1 MVDTI
6 QDANIKIEN
15 RHSTTPS
22 SKHKPVKRKG
32 LTALWII
39 LAVLLCVIII
49 PPAITYVLLFDNTQE
64 EVKATN
70 IDNVETYISDLLVDS
85 FDTASEGHLSIT
97 FNQDDLNGFI
107 QLATSQIEQNEI
119 VNNIYCLIDN
129 EEYSFYLEL
138 QIPLL
143 PTRVKLTT
151 ELVESSPTSSELFLF
166 KIKDLKIGNI
176 GGLYGI
182 ARSLIATY
190 NLDDAIENALASQNL
205 SFVFDWTNGTISY
218 SKENLIKDLQSLVNG
233 IEGDENGIY
242 KLIINQLLVPKNFT
256 TTAEEKGVGFAISL
270 EDIKTDEAE
279 LDPSASINLNTED
292 YAYSVETLLN
302 NGQISGD
309 QIQSAFDFLYFG
321 YSAIEG
327 TSFANIVEAI
337 DWQTYSD
344 LIGANITD
352 PSLYEGLP
360 YGDISATSN
369 FIAEQIN
376 NVDPKNFVNNDSS
389 FELAYVEQEILN
401 EELRAIDAIGHTVP
415 FSYQRSDG
423 TYNLS
428 YITVNDFYCMFNGK
442 KINLVVGLDING
454 FHTAIVLENSI
465 LENTDSNFVFS
476 LNLDDVILGTLESNK
491 EAEDAVFNMLNTLTG
506 NYNLFV
512 IDKENNQIDFDI
524 EAILADSLYRF
535 VEFTPYIDL
544 SIEVNEN
551 STLDEDVLWIYCISS
566 YRVDVEVSAGDDG
579 QSIVIDNLEI
589 PDDLQGFLDD
599 YVADH
604 DEYATTDELIQS
616 VVNEYVENYI
626 NEGGDINELIDMI
639 NNNENWTWENL
650 DSLLGDIG
658 II

>member
-1 MVDTI
+1 MVDTV

-49 PPAITYVLLFDNTQE
+49 PPAITYALLFDNTQE

-176 GGLYGI
+176 GSLYGI

-218 SKENLIKDLQSLVNG
+218 SKENLIKDLQSVVNG

-256 TTAEEKGVGFAISL
+256 TTAEEKGVAFAISL

-279 LDPSASINLNTED
+279 LDPSASINLNTEN
-292 YAYSVETLLN
+292 YAYLVETLLN

-337 DWQTYSD
+337 DWQTYGD

-551 STLDEDVLWIYCISS
+551 STLNEDVLWIYCISS
-566 YRVDVEVSAGDDG
+566 YRMDVEVSAGDDG

-626 NEGGDINELIDMI
+626 NEGGDINELIDTI

>member
-6 QDANIKIEN
+6 QDENIKIEN

-49 PPAITYVLLFDNTQE
+49 PPAITYALLFDNTHE
-64 EVKATN
+64 EVKATE
-70 IDNVETYISDLLVDS
+70 IGDVETYINDLLVDS
-85 FDTASEGHLSIT
+85 LDTASEGHLSIT

-143 PTRVKLTT
+143 PTRVKLTM

-190 NLDDAIENALASQNL
+190 NLDNTIENALASQNL

-218 SKENLIKDLQSLVNG
+218 PKENLIKDLQSLVSG
-233 IEGDENGIY
+233 IEGDESGIY
-242 KLIINQLLVPKNFT
+242 KLIINQLLIPKNFT
-256 TTAEEKGVGFAISL
+256 TTAEEKGVAFAVSL

-279 LDPSASINLNTED
+279 LDPSASVNLNTED
-292 YAYSVETLLN
+292 YAYLVETLLN
-302 NGQISGD
+302 DGQINGD
-309 QIQSAFDFLYFG
+309 QIQAAFDFLYFG

-327 TSFANIVEAI
+327 TSFANIVEVI
-337 DWQTYSD
+337 DWQTYND
-344 LIGANITD
+344 LIDTNIID

-401 EELRAIDAIGHTVP
+401 EELRAIDAIGHTIP

-465 LENTDSNFVFS
+465 LENADSNFVFT

-551 STLDEDVLWIYCISS
+551 STINEDVLWIYCVSS

-599 YVADH
+599 YVANH

-658 II
+658 IM

>member
-49 PPAITYVLLFDNTQE
+49 PPAITYALLFDNTQE

-151 ELVESSPTSSELFLF
+151 ELVESSPTSNELFLF

-218 SKENLIKDLQSLVNG
+218 SKENLIKDLQSLING

-256 TTAEEKGVGFAISL
+256 TTAEEKGVAFAISL

-292 YAYSVETLLN
+292 YAYLVETLLN

-428 YITVNDFYCMFNGK
+428 YITVNDFYCMFNGE

-465 LENTDSNFVFS
+465 LESANSNFVFT

-551 STLDEDVLWIYCISS
+551 STLNEDVLWIYCVSS

-650 DSLLGDIG
+650 DSLLGNI
-658 II
+658 

>member
-49 PPAITYVLLFDNTQE
+49 PPAITYALLFDNTQE

-151 ELVESSPTSSELFLF
+151 ELVESSPTSNELFLF

-218 SKENLIKDLQSLVNG
+218 SKENLIKDLQSLING

-256 TTAEEKGVGFAISL
+256 TTAEEKGVAFAISL

-292 YAYSVETLLN
+292 YAYLVETLLN
-302 NGQISGD
+302 DGQISSD

-360 YGDISATSN
+360 CGDISATSN

-389 FELAYVEQEILN
+389 FELAYIEQEILN

-428 YITVNDFYCMFNGK
+428 YITVNDFYCMFNGE

-465 LENTDSNFVFS
+465 LESANSNFVFT
-476 LNLDDVILGTLESNK
+476 LNLDDVILGILESNK

-551 STLDEDVLWIYCISS
+551 STLNEDVLWIYCVSS

-650 DSLLGDIG
+650 DSLLGNI
-658 II
+658 

>member
-49 PPAITYVLLFDNTQE
+49 PPAITYALLFDNTQE

-151 ELVESSPTSSELFLF
+151 ELVESSPTSNELFLF

-218 SKENLIKDLQSLVNG
+218 SKENLIKDLQSLING

-256 TTAEEKGVGFAISL
+256 TTAEEKGVAFAISL

-292 YAYSVETLLN
+292 YAYLVETLLN
-302 NGQISGD
+302 DGQISSD

-360 YGDISATSN
+360 CGDISATSN

-389 FELAYVEQEILN
+389 FELAYIEQEILN

-428 YITVNDFYCMFNGK
+428 YITVNDFYCMFNGE

-465 LENTDSNFVFS
+465 LESANSNFVFT

-551 STLDEDVLWIYCISS
+551 STLNEDVLWIYCVSS

-650 DSLLGDIG
+650 DSLLGNI
-658 II
+658 

>member
-49 PPAITYVLLFDNTQE
+49 PPAITYALLFDNTQE

-151 ELVESSPTSSELFLF
+151 ELVESSPTSNELFLF

-218 SKENLIKDLQSLVNG
+218 SKENLIKDLQSLING

-256 TTAEEKGVGFAISL
+256 TTAEEKGVAFAISL

-292 YAYSVETLLN
+292 YAYLVETLLN
-302 NGQISGD
+302 DGQISSD

-360 YGDISATSN
+360 CGDISATSN

-389 FELAYVEQEILN
+389 FELAYIEQEILN

>member
-49 PPAITYVLLFDNTQE
+49 PPAITYALLFDNTQE

-218 SKENLIKDLQSLVNG
+218 SKENLIKDLQSLING

-256 TTAEEKGVGFAISL
+256 TTAEEKGVAFAISL

-292 YAYSVETLLN
+292 YAYLVETLLN
-302 NGQISGD
+302 DGQISSD

-352 PSLYEGLP
+352 PSLYEGLRRHKRH
-360 YGDISATSN
+360 
-369 FIAEQIN
+369 F
-376 NVDPKNFVNNDSS
+376 K
-389 FELAYVEQEILN
+389 
-401 EELRAIDAIGHTVP
+401 
-415 FSYQRSDG
+415 
-423 TYNLS
+423 
-428 YITVNDFYCMFNGK
+428 FYCRTN
-442 KINLVVGLDING
+442 
-454 FHTAIVLENSI
+454 
-465 LENTDSNFVFS
+465 
-476 LNLDDVILGTLESNK
+476 
-491 EAEDAVFNMLNTLTG
+491 
-506 NYNLFV
+506 
-512 IDKENNQIDFDI
+512 
-524 EAILADSLYRF
+524 
-535 VEFTPYIDL
+535 
-544 SIEVNEN
+544 
-551 STLDEDVLWIYCISS
+551 
-566 YRVDVEVSAGDDG
+566 
-579 QSIVIDNLEI
+579 
-589 PDDLQGFLDD
+589 
-599 YVADH
+599 
-604 DEYATTDELIQS
+604 
-616 VVNEYVENYI
+616 
-626 NEGGDINELIDMI
+626 
-639 NNNENWTWENL
+639 
-650 DSLLGDIG
+650 
-658 II
+658 

>member
-49 PPAITYVLLFDNTQE
+49 PPAITYALLFDNTQE

-151 ELVESSPTSSELFLF
+151 ELVESSPTSNELFLF

-218 SKENLIKDLQSLVNG
+218 SKENLIKDLQSLING

-256 TTAEEKGVGFAISL
+256 TTAEEKGVAFAISL

-292 YAYSVETLLN
+292 YAYLVETLLN

-337 DWQTYSD
+337 DWQRYSD

-428 YITVNDFYCMFNGK
+428 YITVNDFYCMFNGE

-465 LENTDSNFVFS
+465 LESANSNFVFT

-551 STLDEDVLWIYCISS
+551 STLNEDVLWIYCVSS

-650 DSLLGDIG
+650 DSLLGNI
-658 II
+658 